1 MVVFFSEQIPTI
13 PDFFKDKNIFVTG
26 GSGFIGKVLIEKLL
40 RSCPDIGNIYILL
53 REKRGKTLEERVKDM
68 INIPK
73 QDVDAVKKI
82 VPINGDI
89 YKLRLGL
96 SDEDRNAI
104 INQVNIIFH
113 VAASVRFD
121 DPLKKAILYNVRST
135 VELIQLA
142 KDLKNLAVFVHV
154 STAYCNS
161 DKKVIEEKLYPAH
174 LDWRQAIKLAEEIDE
189 HALEIFTPK
198 FIKPLPNTYTFSKSL
213 AEHV

>member
-1 MVVFFSEQIPTI
+1 MVFFSGQIPTI
-13 PDFFKDKNIFVTG
+13 PDLFKDKNIFVTG

-40 RSCPDIGNIYILL
+40 RSCPDIANIYILL
-53 REKRGKTLEERVKDM
+53 RKKKGKTLEERVKDM
-68 INIPK
+68 TNIP
-73 QDVDAVKKI
+73 
-82 VPINGDI
+82 
-89 YKLRLGL
+89 
-96 SDEDRNAI
+96 DRNTI

-121 DPLKKAILYNVRST
+121 DPLKKAILYNVRGT
-135 VELIQLA
+135 MELIQLA
-142 KDLKNLAVFVHV
+142 KDLKNLAVFAHV

-174 LDWRQAIKLAEEIDE
+174 LDWRQAIQLAEEIDE
-189 HALEIFTPK
+189 HDLEIFTPK